1 MAIMRWFTAAL
12 LSLALLATP
21 LQKLYAQ
28 ASSERP
34 NIIFVFTDDHATHAL
49 SAYGSEINQTPNL
62 DRLADEGMLF
72 RNAFVT
78 NSICAPSRAVI
89 LTGKH
94 SHMNGVIDNGTT
106 FDGSQQT
113 FPKLLQDAGY
123 QTAIVGKW
131 HLKSDPT
138 GFDYWEV
145 LPGQGDYYNPAFRTD
160 EGRTDYTGYVTDII
174 TDRALNWLENTR
186 DTDEPFML
194 MYQHKAPHRGWRPG
208 PDHLTTYDDT
218 EIPAPDYLFDDYAGR
233 TTAAQWATMTIAD
246 HLNRSDLKLDTP
258 TNLTDEQL
266 EQWNAAYGP
275 KNEAYRQADL
285 TEKERTRWKYQRYIK
300 DYLRTIDSV
309 DDNMGRLL
317 DYLDQSGLAENTVV
331 IYSSDQGFY
340 LGDHGWF
347 DKRWMYEESFKTPL
361 LVRWPGVTEPGTENT
376 ELVQNLDFAQTFLDI
391 AGAEIPGDMQGRS
404 LEPLLRSENTDWR
417 DAVYYHYYEFPGW
430 HDVRRHYGI
439 RTERYKLIHYY
450 GIDEWELF
458 DLQEDPEE
466 VSSVYN
472 DPEYSNTVARLKE
485 DLSDLQEKYQ
495 LDTYEESPT
504 PPDQRTVQLE
514 RILYYHPMQLANG
527 QLEDFSGHG
536 HHGSLEN
543 MAADGLEEGTLSFDG
558 SGHVELTAGT
568 ETLNPT
574 YRPLI
579 VGGWVRADA
588 ENGVI
593 AAHGNA
599 QFGYSLYLEDGYA
612 TFSVGRRARPPA
624 SAVADEPIGT
634 DEWVHVAGTVDEN
647 GNLRVLVNGT
657 VAGNGHGGVV
667 TQQPGD
673 AFAIG
678 ADLQETVGD
687 YDSSMRFEGQ
697 IRDFRLYW
705 GELGEVALRHWSSR

>member
-1 MAIMRWFTAAL
+1 MSTLRSFSL
-12 LSLALLATP
+12 LILTFLVLANP
-21 LQKLYAQ
+21 VEQLQAQ
-28 ASSERP
+28 PSSERP

-49 SAYGSEINQTPNL
+49 SAYGSEINETPNL
-62 DRLADEGMLF
+62 DRLADEGTLF

-94 SHMNGVIDNGTT
+94 SHMNGVVQNGIT

-113 FPKLLQDAGY
+113 FPKLLREAGY

-131 HLKSDPT
+131 HLSSDPT

-145 LPGQGDYYNPAFRTD
+145 LPGQGDYYNPDFRTED
-160 EGRTDYTGYVTDII
+160 GRTNYTGYVTDII
-174 TDRALNWLENTR
+174 TDRALNWLQNTR
-186 DTDEPFML
+186 DPDEPFML

-208 PDHLTTYDDT
+208 PDHLTTYDDVDMPT
-218 EIPAPDYLFDDYAGR
+218 ADHLFDDYAGR
-233 TTAAQWATMTIAD
+233 TTAAKWATMTIAD

-258 TNLTDEQL
+258 TNLTDEQR

-285 TEKERTRWKYQRYIK
+285 TEKERTRWKYQRYVK
-300 DYLRTIDSV
+300 DYLRTIASV

-317 DYLDQSGLAENTVV
+317 DYLDVSGLAENTVV

-361 LVRWPGVTEPGTENT
+361 LVRWPGVTEPGSERT

-391 AGAEIPGDMQGRS
+391 AGAEMPDDMQGRS
-404 LEPLLRSENTDWR
+404 LVPLLRDQNTSWR

-430 HDVRRHYGI
+430 HDVRRHYGV

-466 VSSVYN
+466 VRSVYD
-472 DPEYSNTVARLKE
+472 DPAYANTVARLKDE
-485 DLSDLQEKYQ
+485 LNDLQDQYRVDQ
-495 LDTYEESPT
+495 YDESPA
-504 PPDQRTVQLE
+504 PPDQRTVRLQ
-514 RILYYHPMQLANG
+514 RILYYDPI
-527 QLEDFSGHG
+527 QLENSQLRDFSGHD
-536 HHGSLEN
+536 HHGSLEHLTS
-543 MAADGLEEGTLSFDG
+543 ATVEEEALRFDG
-558 SGHVELTAGT
+558 NGHVELTPDVKN
-568 ETLNPT
+568 LNPT

-579 VGGWVRADA
+579 IGGWCRPDA
-588 ENGVI
+588 GNGVI

-599 QFGYSLYLEDGYA
+599 QFGYSLYLEDGYPK
-612 TFSVGRRARPPA
+612 FSVGRRARPPA
-624 SAVADEPIGT
+624 SATANEPVGT
-634 DEWVHVAGTVDEN
+634 GEWVHIAGAVDEN
-647 GNLRVLVNGT
+647 GNLRVLVNGE

-678 ADLQETVGD
+678 ADLSATVGD
-687 YDSSMRFEGQ
+687 YDSSMRYEGLL
-697 IRDFRLYW
+697 RDFRLYW
-705 GELGEVALRHWSSR
+705 GKLGEVALRHWTSR